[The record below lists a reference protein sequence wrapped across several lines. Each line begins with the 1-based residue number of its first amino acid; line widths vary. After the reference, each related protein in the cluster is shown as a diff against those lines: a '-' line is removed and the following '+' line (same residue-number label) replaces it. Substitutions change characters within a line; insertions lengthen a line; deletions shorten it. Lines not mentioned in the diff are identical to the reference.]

1 MKQVT
6 FRETVRHFSR
16 SKDPFLV
23 RRSVK
28 LVVERRNSFQ
38 RWQLSA
44 LIRIFSGN
52 DPGLLAVPLDAQSAT
67 RARVKGFL
75 LFFRVACCW
84 KSDEKQHAQR
94 QASSKK
100 ILFHCSL
107 GKRRIFSI
115 SRRGPF
121 EPSLSW
127 IRSFTLNTVSPLQ
140 SPKRHCSDASRSIV
154 PSLLTF
160 LIWSES
166 SPAPPFSESKRFLTK
181 A

>member
-1 MKQVT
+1 MTLPDEWRDAFQQ
-6 FRETVRHFSR
+6 RQR
-16 SKDPFLV
+16 SAIV
-23 RRSVK
+23 
-28 LVVERRNSFQ
+28 
-38 RWQLSA
+38 
-44 LIRIFSGN
+44 RIFSGN

-67 RARVKGFL
+67 RARVKDFL
-75 LFFRVACCW
+75 LFFGVACYW
-84 KSDEKQHAQR
+84 KSDEKQHVQR

-121 EPSLSW
+121 GPLLRRK
-127 IRSFTLNTVSPLQ
+127 RSFTLKIVSPLQ

-154 PSLLTF
+154 PSLLTL
-160 LIWSES
+160 LIWIES
-166 SPAPPFSESKRFLTK
+166 SPAPPFSESTRFVTK